1 VRENFVDDLCKA
13 MDEVYPSSY
22 ANDGLSGGG
31 RGRGDV
37 EKMVLLQHAER
48 VFTLIDSKCEVFLR
62 ERTVK

>member
-1 VRENFVDDLCKA
+1 

-37 EKMVLLQHAER
+37 EKMVLLQYAER